1 MVRKYLKVVYAAGI
15 SLSLL
20 SVLVF
25 VGITGTNQETGTMA
39 YGAMMYDKSN
49 STSTQGGSMSN
60 NSTTMMTTDE
70 MSMTHRAAVGNIAN
84 VQLDSDGKPAWIQS
98 GIWVMRAS
106 FAENATEPQS
116 VSLMAR
122 FTMVQTDGSARHM
135 HMISGFK
142 PIEFTTEQ
150 NDTIHF
156 LNGTATVT
164 MKDGPVSDVP
174 LTIKIFNGAVI
185 GLWIGPD
192 KVDSHFGSDPIYGIL
207 SARSMAMM
215 MEMGSM
221 KGEGQMM
228 GNSTGT

>member
-25 VGITGTNQETGTMA
+25 VGITGTTQKTGTMA
-39 YGAMMYDKSN
+39 YGAMMYDKGDS
-49 STSTQGGSMSN
+49 GKSMSN

-70 MSMTHRAAVGNIAN
+70 ISMTHRAAVGNIAN

-122 FTMVQTDGSARHM
+122 FTMVQPDGTARHM

-142 PIEFTTEQ
+142 PTEFTTEQ
-150 NDTIHF
+150 NDTIHV
-156 LNGTATVT
+156 LKGTATVT

-174 LTIKIFNGAVI
+174 LTIKIFNGSVIAV
-185 GLWIGPD
+185 WIGPD
-192 KVDSHFGSDPIYGIL
+192 KVDGHFGSDPIYGIL

>member
-1 MVRKYLKVVYAAGI
+1 MVTKYLKVVYAAGI

-25 VGITGTNQETGTMA
+25 VGITGTSQKTGTAA
-39 YGAMMYDKSN
+39 YGAMMYDKGN
-49 STSTQGGSMSN
+49 SMSN

-84 VQLDSDGKPAWIQS
+84 VQLGSNGSPAWIQS

-106 FAENATEPQS
+106 FNQSTNQPQS
-116 VSLMAR
+116 VSLIAK
-122 FTMVQTDGSARHM
+122 FTMVQPDGTARHM
-135 HMISGFK
+135 HMIYGFK
-142 PIEFTTEQ
+142 PTEFTAEQ
-150 NDTIHF
+150 NNTIHVVK
-156 LNGTATVT
+156 GTATVT

-174 LTIKIFNGAVI
+174 LTIKIFGGSVI

-192 KVDSHFGSDPIYGIL
+192 KVDGHFGSDPIYAIL

>member
-1 MVRKYLKVVYAAGI
+1 MVSKYLKGVYAAGI

-25 VGITGTNQETGTMA
+25 VGITGTNQNTGTAA
-39 YGAMMYDKSN
+39 YGALMYGKGN
-49 STSTQGGSMSN
+49 SGNSMSN
-60 NSTTMMTTDE
+60 NSTTMITTDE

-84 VQLDSDGKPAWIQS
+84 VQLDANGAPAWIQS

-106 FAENATEPQS
+106 FNQSTNQPQS
-116 VSLMAR
+116 VSIIAR
-122 FTMVQTDGSARHM
+122 FTMVQPDGTARHM
-135 HMISGFK
+135 HMIYGFQ
-142 PIEFTTEQ
+142 PTEFTTEQ
-150 NDTIHF
+150 NNTIHVVK
-156 LNGTATVT
+156 GTATVT

-174 LTIKIFNGAVI
+174 LTIKIFNGSVV

-192 KVDSHFGSDPIYGIL
+192 KVDSHFGSNPIYGVL

-228 GNSTGT
+228 GNRTGS